1 MRVYVPVA
9 KQLLEVEPVL
19 AAIRAAGADPVGVC
33 LVEEDDYWS
42 LLTELWSMADEFTV
56 VEHDVVIEP
65 DTLDRF
71 NACASGWCAQ
81 RYAYFVGPYAGLGCM
96 RFRSRLITRNPD
108 ALRRVGTMSDPT
120 HPARH
125 WCRLDAWLQQV
136 LSASGETLC
145 IHEGT
150 LEHLGGTVPSHGCV
164 AGLQTE

>member
-9 KQLLEVEPVL
+9 KLLPGVEPVF
-19 AAIRAAGADPVGVC
+19 AAIRAAGADPFDVC
-33 LVEEDDYWS
+33 LVDDTDYWC
-42 LLTELWSMADEFTV
+42 LLAELWSKGHGFAV
-56 VEHDVVIEP
+56 VEHDVVIAP

-71 NACASGWCAQ
+71 DACSNDWCAQ
-81 RYAYFVGPYAGLGCM
+81 RYEYFVGPYAGLGCM
-96 RFRSRLITRNPD
+96 RFSAALIARNPD
-108 ALRRVGTMSDPT
+108 ALRRVATMSDPT

-136 LSASGETLC
+136 LSAARETLC

-164 AGLQTE
+164 GGLE